1 MLASRASISV
11 KIQYKYFP
19 ETSTTNPQ
27 LGYSPIV
34 TRQVEKTLPDKFCI
48 QESMTKKKKESM
60 TELRLRLG

>member
-34 TRQVEKTLPDKFCI
+34 TKQVEKTLPDKFCI
-48 QESMTKKKKESM
+48 QESMT
-60 TELRLRLG
+60 ELRYRLVRPNNR